1 MKKSK
6 SKTLLPAQAQ
16 AQVRPLIA
24 TSLPNTELLQE
35 IRDSAL
41 QARSDIS
48 NTIAELDAWR
58 TEIDA
63 TIAFLKSQR
72 KK

>member
-16 AQVRPLIA
+16 AQARPLIA

>member
-6 SKTLLPAQAQ
+6 PKTLLPAQAQ
-16 AQVRPLIA
+16 IHRPLIA

-48 NTIAELDAWR
+48 NTIADLDAWR
-58 TEIDA
+58 AEIDA